1 MWRKMWWRSIKNM
14 RWVSVIIVLVS
25 GTVVG
30 QLNIEVHIWG
40 EVKQPGAYMVPEGT
54 NVVQLISRAGG
65 PTQFADLS
73 RVEVAHVVGDSN
85 WVECVN
91 IINYLKGK
99 GDNTVPVLGKGDVVV
114 VPANAWYRW
123 RRTLE
128 VTRDLA
134 IIINAMYWLTMIGKM
149 LE

>member
-1 MWRKMWWRSIKNM
+1 MGLRNIENM
-14 RWVSVIIVLVS
+14 RWLSVVIMLVS

-54 NVVQLISRAGG
+54 NVLQLISRAGG
-65 PTQFADLS
+65 PTQFADLG
-73 RVEVAHVVGDSN
+73 RVEVTHVVGDSN
-85 WVECVN
+85 WMEFVN
-91 IINYLKGK
+91 IGSYLKGR
-99 GDNTVPVLGKGDVVV
+99 GNNTIPVLGKGDVVI
-114 VPANAWYRW
+114 VPTNAWYRW

-134 IIINAMYWLTMIGKM
+134 IIINVAYWLTMISKM
-149 LE
+149 LK

>member
-1 MWRKMWWRSIKNM
+1 MWWRSIKHM
-14 RWVSVIIVLVS
+14 RWVSVIIMLVS

-73 RVEVAHVVGDSN
+73 RVEVTHVVGDSN
-85 WVECVN
+85 WVECVD
-91 IINYLKGK
+91 IASYLKGK
-99 GDNTVPVLGKGDVVV
+99 GDNMVPVLGKGDVVV
-114 VPANAWYRW
+114 VPTNAWYRW
-123 RRTLE
+123 RRALE

>member
-1 MWRKMWWRSIKNM
+1 MWRKMWWRSTKSM
-14 RWVSVIIVLVS
+14 RWVSVIIMLVS

-65 PTQFADLS
+65 PTQFADLG
-73 RVEVAHVVGDSN
+73 RVEVTHVVGDSN

-91 IINYLKGK
+91 IVKYLKGK
-99 GDNTVPVLGKGDVVV
+99 GNNTVPVLGKGDVVV
-114 VPANAWYRW
+114 VPTNAWYRW

-149 LE
+149 LK